1 MAIGTLRCFAID
13 VEDLEVGA
21 SFWSELTG
29 IPRISS
35 PWPDRFAYLG
45 YEDET
50 TWRHQIILHRVATA
64 KRSDPDAVDVA
75 RRIDPAANR
84 AHMDIGVD
92 DVDVAIAQV
101 ERIGGRLK
109 YPPTLYPVPHAY
121 EGARPLIDWAV
132 MQDPFGNEFCL
143 VRVLTRAERAALDA
157 AAERW
162 TRRRRSLARR
172 RPRRPRHRLS
182 DRATAR
188 PALRRQ
194 RLRGVPPSHA
204 PTGVQQ
210 APSAPRPSGRR
221 ALRS

>member
-1 MAIGTLRCFAID
+1 MAIGTLRCFVID
-13 VEDLEVGA
+13 VEDLEVGS

-45 YEDET
+45 YEDDT
-50 TWRHQIILHRVATA
+50 TWQHQIILHLVATA
-64 KRSDPDAVDVA
+64 KRSEPGAIDVA

-84 AHMDIGVD
+84 AHIDIGVD
-92 DVDVAIAQV
+92 EIDVAIPHV

-143 VRVLTRAERAALDA
+143 VRELTGAERAALEA
-157 AAERW
+157 AAERGSAVDAHW
-162 TRRRRSLARR
+162 RDVAR
-172 RPRRPRHRLS
+172 
-182 DRATAR
+182 DAR
-188 PALRRQ
+188 Q
-194 RLRGVPPSHA
+194 TS
-204 PTGVQQ
+204 
-210 APSAPRPSGRR
+210 
-221 ALRS
+221 

>member
-13 VEDLEVGA
+13 VEDLEAGA

-50 TWRHQIILHRVATA
+50 TWRHQIILHRVTTA

-75 RRIDPAANR
+75 RRIDPGANR
-84 AHMDIGVD
+84 AHIDIGVD
-92 DVDVAIAQV
+92 DVDMAIAQV
-101 ERIGGRLK
+101 ETIGGRLK
-109 YPPTLYPVPHAY
+109 YPPTLYPVPHAH

-143 VRVLTRAERAALDA
+143 VRELTRAERRALDA
-157 AAERW
+157 AAEHGPAADDHWRAVA
-162 TRRRRSLARR
+162 RGARR
-172 RPRRPRHRLS
+172 I
-182 DRATAR
+182 
-188 PALRRQ
+188 
-194 RLRGVPPSHA
+194 G
-204 PTGVQQ
+204 
-210 APSAPRPSGRR
+210 
-221 ALRS
+221 